1 MHQLTPEIN
10 GVDKKTLCEAK
21 VWVNS
26 RLNFKELQ
34 EFKHV
39 GDDASITTTPI
50 LAANNVVH
58 ANAEVWIHEQIND
71 FELLEYVL
79 LLAVKLPLAWP
90 SFRAHGKELTE
101 VLSNIQDW
109 KLEGV
114 TRESNVHAFKLASSV
129 TQEHRFQ
136 SYGSR
141 GDPVWLRRILEEEQK
156 RCYLPGNC

>member
-1 MHQLTPEIN
+1 MISN
-10 GVDKKTLCEAK
+10 FIKKFCIFPK
-21 VWVNS
+21 YMVN
-26 RLNFKELQ
+26 LVNIGIFQEL
-34 EFKHV
+34 FDV
-39 GDDASITTTPI
+39 IT
-50 LAANNVVH
+50 
-58 ANAEVWIHEQIND
+58 D
-71 FELLEYVL
+71 VL

-90 SFRAHGKELTE
+90 SFPAHGKELTE

-114 TRESNVHAFKLASSV
+114 TRESNVPAFKLASRV

-136 SYGSR
+136 SYGSW

>member
-1 MHQLTPEIN
+1 MSLLPEIE
-10 GVDKKTLCEAK
+10 GMVIHVVLHLFALSKKPKLTKQWKGLM
-21 VWVNS
+21 
-26 RLNFKELQ
+26 
-34 EFKHV
+34 
-39 GDDASITTTPI
+39 
-50 LAANNVVH
+50 VVH

-114 TRESNVHAFKLASSV
+114 TRESNVPAFKLASRV

-136 SYGSR
+136 SYGSW